1 MLIHPSFIPRI
12 TQHVHFPSRA
22 LTAGAAITAAPERHS
37 PRRNRAAQ
45 GAINRTLRAAALDLH
60 GLAGLID
67 GNAAPRDHHPLDDAD
82 WRDKVV
88 YASVHASLLNEWE
101 RGFIDNMLGW
111 DGSPTSKQMDR
122 IAIIYN
128 KVKAKTGS

>member
-1 MLIHPSFIPRI
+1 MSISQAVR
-12 TQHVHFPSRA
+12 SRLA
-22 LTAGAAITAAPERHS
+22 QLLRLLLSATAPGEIC
-37 PRRNRAAQ
+37 AAQ
-45 GAINRTLRAAALDLH
+45 GAINRTLRAAGLDLH

>member
-1 MLIHPSFIPRI
+1 MSIPQAVRSRLAQLLRLLLSA
-12 TQHVHFPSRA
+12 TQ
-22 LTAGAAITAAPERHS
+22 AGEIV
-37 PRRNRAAQ
+37 AAQ
-45 GAINRTLRAAALDLH
+45 GAINRTLGAAGLDLH
-60 GLAGLID
+60 TLAEVVD
-67 GNAAPRDHHPLDDAD
+67 GQPSRHPPDDHDD

-88 YASVHASLLNEWE
+88 YASVHANLLNDWE
-101 RGFIDNMLGW
+101 SGFVDSMLAW